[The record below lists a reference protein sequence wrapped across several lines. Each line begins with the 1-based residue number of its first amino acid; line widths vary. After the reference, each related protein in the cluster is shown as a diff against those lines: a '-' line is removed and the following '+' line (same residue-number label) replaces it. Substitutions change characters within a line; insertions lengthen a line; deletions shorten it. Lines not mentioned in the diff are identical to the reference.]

1 MILPQAIFGAELLSF
16 FIIYLF
22 TGDYFL
28 VDPHPFNEPFSR
40 STPPFRQKPSTPD
53 FSEMMISRLNFENH
67 CYSTPVTYLSC
78 VLCIIR
84 ILRKRIANGPKGHRL
99 RTRELSVNASLC
111 KKTAFAG
118 TTSSAG
124 QASLDRRVVKTQKA
138 LRAAFHRLVITEG
151 PQKITVSALAREADI
166 DRKTFYLHF
175 DSIEDLIDAE
185 STVVANELLADIN
198 ALERTDGTSMV
209 TALIIAFENVFGRE
223 REYYQALLSSLS
235 IDRIVDLL
243 TPTFLNYYALH
254 TNQPGEYDPVAT
266 EYLVRFFLAGSLS
279 IFRHWFAHEPETSI
293 KQMQERIENIIANTP
308 LLGALGL

>member
-1 MILPQAIFGAELLSF
+1 M
-16 FIIYLF
+16 
-22 TGDYFL
+22 
-28 VDPHPFNEPFSR
+28 
-40 STPPFRQKPSTPD
+40 
-53 FSEMMISRLNFENH
+53 
-67 CYSTPVTYLSC
+67 
-78 VLCIIR
+78 
-84 ILRKRIANGPKGHRL
+84 
-99 RTRELSVNASLC
+99 NASLC